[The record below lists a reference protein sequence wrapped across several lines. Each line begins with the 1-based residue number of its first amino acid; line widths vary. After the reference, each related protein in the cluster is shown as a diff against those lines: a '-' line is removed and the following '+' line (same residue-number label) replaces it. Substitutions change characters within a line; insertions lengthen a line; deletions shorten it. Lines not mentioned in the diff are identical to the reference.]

1 MMRASLLRVHQSV
14 YVIAMLLV
22 TLHVAL
28 STSSFA
34 EEPDIVFNGTK
45 ANKVLF
51 LGNSITLHGPKPDI
65 GWEGNWG
72 MAASA
77 KEKDYV
83 HLVLKA
89 IAQQTGKTPESMV
102 VNIAAF
108 ERQFESYDVDSA
120 LRQELAF
127 KPDLVIV
134 AIGENVPELSTEQLQ
149 AAFRL
154 SMAKLLTS
162 FKQSSN
168 PDIVVRGCFW
178 GNRIKDQILEETCKQ
193 VGGRFASADT
203 LGNDE
208 ANYARSERDFTH
220 QGVAAHPGDRG
231 MQAIADVIVKAIAN
245 NAK

>member
-1 MMRASLLRVHQSV
+1 
-14 YVIAMLLV
+14 MLLV
-22 TLHVAL
+22 TLHFAL

-34 EEPDIVFNGTK
+34 EEPDIDFNGTK

-108 ERQFESYDVDSA
+108 ERQFESYDIASE
-120 LRQELAF
+120 LEQELAF

-149 AAFRL
+149 AAFRS
-154 SMAKLLTS
+154 SMTKLLIS
-162 FKQSSN
+162 LKQSSD

-178 GNRIKDQILEETCKQ
+178 GNRFKDQILEETCKQ
-193 VGGRFASADT
+193 VGGRFASAYT
-203 LGNDE
+203 LGVDE
-208 ANYARSERDFTH
+208 ANYARLEREFTH